1 MKNIKLIAAILLFFF
16 TMSLKAQSYYD
27 QQWKKIEDN
36 YKKGTYKSNLPII
49 LEIQNQALKDN
60 NAIQI
65 IKSLKAEFSITN
77 QTYDDTKNDE
87 NSKFFAKLQ
96 STETKLKGDEK
107 QLFHLLT
114 LEFIKDYYQNN
125 SWRINSRTNILSQTL
140 SKGEGINS
148 EKSLPFGEGF
158 REGIETWSKLDF
170 KNYLSKNYSEL
181 EKENSVL
188 KKISMQKYKEIFD
201 ESDNLDYFPTLSD
214 WYNYNY
220 IEFLRNQNLFTPN
233 ELKVNSTKI
242 NSIFDS
248 EIASLSG
255 NSQLYFKHQKINY
268 NCEFNNCKDKFEQLE
283 KLVEDESVKGDYKVL
298 IIDDMIDIL
307 QQKQDYKLALVWAN
321 KAKELYPKSKFIN
334 NIKNKENQIK
344 NPQLNIFYENETQ
357 ANKPIHIVAEGKN
370 VQQFSLNIYEVKD
383 DTQGFLNYVFDSY
396 KTPFVKVKKSLVRKD
411 QFSLPESFD
420 FKTHKTSLELKALPA
435 GIYLAEYVVENS
447 VQRSFYF
454 IVSDSKIIFSK
465 KDALRP
471 FDKLKTGLAQDDNSG
486 GNILKLVNN
495 ENGKAFT
502 NENLEI
508 TEYVRG
514 KQIVKHSVKTDASGN
529 FQIPNSEN
537 KEYYRNFL
545 VKNGSNYSMINVY
558 GYDYGNRNKSEN
570 QESAQIF
577 LDRKIYRP
585 GQIVYFKVIATGI
598 NGETQKVKTLE
609 KVPLNITLNDAN
621 GEELQTL
628 KLTTNEF
635 GSVNG
640 SFTLP
645 KNKLNGNFN
654 IEVDNEDD
662 NSDYNISGYTDFNV
676 EEYKRPK
683 FEVTFDPIK
692 DEYKYG
698 QTIEL
703 KGKAMMFSG
712 VPLSNS
718 TVNYEIKRQ
727 NIRWRYF
734 WWYPRGN
741 DNENSILG
749 EAKTNEK
756 GEFTIKIELKKDETL
771 DGIQIDNYAVNAS
784 VTDINGET
792 QSADTNVK
800 VASVS
805 HYITANE
812 IGNTFSDEV
821 VKLNVDTKNYNDQI
835 LKKSYNVKLEKLVE
849 PKQIFRDNFAS
860 AVQDLPKL
868 SKEEFVQKFPHDR
881 FDKNDDVKN
890 WKIEKVI
897 IERLREAQPDNSKG
911 FESLSLTDS
920 KLDLGK
926 LDTGTY
932 KLQLYN
938 IEGKDTIKTEQFF
951 KVWDKKSLGQNQNPF
966 LEVIKPTQ
974 DFKRGEK
981 AKVFV
986 YSAIPDALVNIFIQN
1001 GKGET
1006 VTETKSLKNGLL
1018 EYESVIP
1025 KDESISRINL
1035 QFQLVAFNDV
1045 KTESVDLKIADS
1057 KNDLKIETVTFRDK
1071 LQPGQKEKWTI
1082 KISGADKDSSTP
1094 LRVTAEVLANMYD
1107 KSLDQ
1112 FAVNSWNWQGF
1123 YSPFYQSSYDVRN
1136 GLEQQYYNK
1145 RFEFLKDYNINS
1157 PQFNWFDGGI
1167 VYESFAVAA
1176 PVADKA
1182 SLEEV
1187 VVTGMG
1193 MKKESR
1199 NLSYATKTVD
1209 SAVVKEQNIESKT
1222 DLDKIPVRQNLN
1234 ETAFF
1239 YPNLLTDKDGNVSFE
1254 FTSPEALT
1262 QWKVMFLAHTKDAR
1276 SAILEK
1282 SVVTQK
1288 EFSITPNYPRF
1299 LREGDEL
1306 NLQAKISSLVNQ
1318 KLNGVAQLQILDAF
1332 TNEDI
1337 SEKFGISQ
1345 LTAVSGFNK
1354 EQSFS
1359 LAENGN
1365 SVVNWK
1371 VKVPNN
1377 VSSIIIKIVA
1387 KAGNFS
1393 DGEQKAIAILPNR
1406 MLVTDALPVFVKEG
1420 QTKTFTLENLK
1431 NSDSKTLTNVSNTLE
1446 LTTNPIWE
1454 IMFALPIL
1462 KDDQNNSA
1470 DVIFNKW
1477 FADVLASE
1485 IFKANPKM
1493 KTVFDEYQSKGLL
1506 TSNLEKNQELK
1517 QLLLDE
1523 TPWVLESKNETEQM
1537 QKLAGLFDVNTMRNS
1552 INDDWSELVKLQNPD
1567 GGFSWYQGYPS
1578 SYYTSLFI
1586 LKNLGRI
1593 NEWLKGNLADYQS
1606 SEQKEM
1612 VNKLVSYV
1620 DNEVNKYWRTD
1631 KDNVWNNSVLD
1642 YLDTRHYWE
1651 KEYPLK
1657 NKGANL
1663 KTLVI
1668 AKAKTA
1674 KITDFTFFGLHRAA
1688 LLFNQYGLKDVSKK
1702 LMTYLKETSTETE
1715 NQGVYWKQN
1724 LNDWGWYSSKTVNHA
1739 GAIEAFQKLTPTDE
1753 NFIEEMKIWLIT
1765 QKEVNSWG
1773 NSRGT
1778 AEVIFTILNS
1788 GKSWTSSESDK
1799 AEITWGGKPL
1809 NPQTQATGYVKQTVT
1824 SDNLNKNLSIVTV
1837 KKDSRG
1843 IVQGGLFWQYYED
1856 LDKIKSSESYISI
1869 SKELYKKIKTENGEQ
1884 LIKIN
1889 ENSPVKVGDKVTVR
1903 MILNTDRNME
1913 FIHLKDMRAAGFEP
1927 LDVISGYQWK
1937 NNLGYYQ
1944 STKDASTNFYIE
1956 YMSKGKYVF
1965 EYDYIA
1971 NASGI
1976 FSNGI
1981 TTLQN
1986 YYAPQMN
1993 AHTQGTRVT
2002 ISE

>member
-1 MKNIKLIAAILLFFF
+1 MKIIKSVSVFLLMLFFINF
-16 TMSLKAQSYYD
+16 SAQNYYD
-27 QQWKKIEDN
+27 SQWKKVEEN

-49 LEIQNQALKDN
+49 LDIQNQAMKDN

-65 IKSLKAEFSITN
+65 IKSLKAEFSILK
-77 QTYDDTKNDE
+77 QTHDDTENDE
-87 NSKFFAKLQ
+87 NSKFFSKLQ
-96 STETKLKGDEK
+96 ITETKLKGDEK

-114 LEFIKDYYQNN
+114 LEFINDYYDNN
-125 SWRINSRTNILSQTL
+125 SWKINQKTNIDNQNLSQ
-140 SKGEGINS
+140 
-148 EKSLPFGEGF
+148 
-158 REGIETWSKLDF
+158 IETWSKLDF
-170 KNYLSKNYSEL
+170 KNYLTKNYSDL
-181 EKENSVL
+181 EKESAIL
-188 KKISMQKYKEIFD
+188 KKIQTQKYKEIF
-201 ESDNLDYFPTLSD
+201 EASENLDYFPTLLD
-214 WYNYNY
+214 WSNFNY

-233 ELKVNSTKI
+233 ELKVNSKKI
-242 NSIFDS
+242 NDIYDS
-248 EIASLSG
+248 EIGLNSG
-255 NSQLYFKHQKINY
+255 NSKLYFQHQKINY
-268 NCEFNNCKDKFEQLE
+268 NCELNNCKDKFAQLE
-283 KLVEDESVKGDYKVL
+283 KLVGDDSTKGDYKVL
-298 IIDDMIDIL
+298 IIDEMIELL
-307 QQKQDYKLALVWAN
+307 QQKEDNKTALIWAN

-334 NIKNKENQIK
+334 NILNKENEIK
-344 NPQLNIFYENETQ
+344 NPQLNLFYEKETQ
-357 ANKPIHIVAEGKN
+357 PNKPIHIVSEGKN
-370 VQQFSLNIYEVKD
+370 VKQFSLNIYEVKD
-383 DTQGFLNYVFDSY
+383 DSQGFLNYVFDSY
-396 KTPFVKVKKSLVRKD
+396 KTPFSKVKKSLVRKD
-411 QFSLPESFD
+411 EFSLPASSD
-420 FKTHKTSLELKALPA
+420 FKSHKTSLELKALPA
-435 GIYLAEYVVENS
+435 GIYLAEYVVGNS
-447 VQRSFYF
+447 VQGNYYF

-465 KDALRP
+465 KDDSNPKA
-471 FDKLKTGLAQDDNSG
+471 
-486 GNILKLVNN
+486 NILKLVNN
-495 ENGKAFT
+495 ENGKAFI
-502 NENLEI
+502 NENLDVI
-508 TEYVRG
+508 EYVRG
-514 KQIVKHSVKTDASGN
+514 KALTKYTVKTDKLGN
-529 FQIPNSEN
+529 FQFPNSVN

-545 VKNGSNYSMINVY
+545 VKNGNNFSMINVY

-570 QESAQIF
+570 QESAQVF

-598 NGETQKVKTLE
+598 NGETQKMKTLE
-609 KVPLNITLNDAN
+609 KVKLNITLNDTN

-654 IEVDNEDD
+654 IEVDDD
-662 NSDYNISGYTDFNV
+662 NNSAYNISGYADFQV

-683 FEVTFDPIK
+683 FEVTFEPIK

-712 VPLSNS
+712 VALSNS
-718 TVNYEIKRQ
+718 TVNYEIKKQ

-749 EAKTNEK
+749 TAKTNEK
-756 GEFTIKIELKKDETL
+756 GEFTIKVELKKDETL
-771 DGIQIDNYAVNAS
+771 EGIQIDNYAINAS

-805 HYITANE
+805 HYISADNVE
-812 IGNTFSDEV
+812 NIFSDEA
-821 VKLNVDTKNYNDQI
+821 VKLTVSTKNYNDQI
-835 LKKSYNVKLEKLVE
+835 LAKSYSAKLEKLEE
-849 PKQIFRDNFAS
+849 PRQIFRSQFENTI
-860 AVQDLPKL
+860 QDLPKL

-881 FDKNDDVKN
+881 FDKTNEEKN
-890 WKIEKVI
+890 WKVEKVI
-897 IERLREAQPDNSKG
+897 LDGLREPQPDNAKKP
-911 FESLSLTDS
+911 TTNNQQPTTN
-920 KLDLGK
+920 LDLGK
-926 LDTGTY
+926 LEAGTY

-951 KVWDKKSLGQNQNPF
+951 KVWDKRSLGQNQKPF
-966 LEVIKPTQ
+966 LEVIKPKQ

-986 YSAIPDALVNIFIQN
+986 YSAVPDALVNVFVQN

-1006 VTETKSLKNGLL
+1006 VTETHSFKNGIL
-1018 EYESVIP
+1018 EYETLIP
-1025 KDESISRINL
+1025 KDETVSRVNL

-1045 KTESVDLKIADS
+1045 KTENVDLKIADS
-1057 KNDLKIETVTFRDK
+1057 KDDLKIETVTFRDK
-1071 LQPGQKEKWTI
+1071 LQPGQKEKWTVKVSGSGKE
-1082 KISGADKDSSTP
+1082 KIN
-1094 LRVTAEVLANMYD
+1094 AEVLAGMYD

-1112 FAVNSWNWQGF
+1112 FASNSWNWQGF
-1123 YSPFYQSSYDVRN
+1123 YSQFFQSSYDLN
-1136 GLEQQYYNK
+1136 EGLSQENFNK
-1145 RFEFLKDYNINS
+1145 NFKYLKNYNINN
-1157 PQFNWFDGGI
+1157 PQFNWFDGSIYGAGTSI
-1167 VYESFAVAA
+1167 TIRGLASNKVYAESRMMDMALPA
-1176 PVADKA
+1176 PVKMAKVETPPPPIEKQMEN
-1182 SLEEV
+1182 SPQSPNEIKN
-1187 VVTGMG
+1187 
-1193 MKKESR
+1193 KKEE
-1199 NLSYATKTVD
+1199 N
-1209 SAVVKEQNIESKT
+1209 
-1222 DLDKIPVRQNLN
+1222 LDKIPVRQNLN

-1262 QWKVMFLAHTKDAR
+1262 QWKLLFLAHTKDAR
-1276 SAILEK
+1276 SATLEK

-1288 EFSITPNYPRF
+1288 DFSITPNYPRF

-1306 NLQAKISSLVNQ
+1306 NLQSKLSSLVNQ

-1337 SEKFGISQ
+1337 SEKFGINQ
-1345 LTAVSGFNK
+1345 LTAVPGFNK
-1354 EQSFS
+1354 EQTFS
-1359 LAENGN
+1359 LTENGN

-1371 VKVPNN
+1371 VKVPND

-1393 DGEQKAIAILPNR
+1393 DGEQKAIAVLPNR
-1406 MLVTDALPVFVKEG
+1406 MLVTDALPIFVKEG

-1431 NSDSKTLTNVSNTLE
+1431 NSNSKTLTNVSNTLE

-1454 IMFALPIL
+1454 IMFALPSL
-1462 KDDQNNSA
+1462 KNDTNNSA

-1485 IFKANPKM
+1485 IFKANPKL

-1517 QLLLDE
+1517 QLLLEE

-1537 QKLAGLFDVNTMRNS
+1537 EKLARLFDANTMRNS
-1552 INDDWSELVKLQNPD
+1552 IQNDWSELQKLQNPD
-1567 GGFSWYQGYPS
+1567 GGFSWYAGYPS
-1578 SYYTSLFI
+1578 SYYNSLYI

-1593 NEWLKGNLADYQS
+1593 NDWLKENVADYQS

-1612 VNKLVSYV
+1612 VKKLVSYV
-1620 DNEVNKYWRTD
+1620 DNEVNKYWKTD
-1631 KDNVWNNSVLD
+1631 KDNVWNNFVID
-1642 YLDTRHYWE
+1642 YLDTRNYWE

-1657 NKGANL
+1657 NKGATL
-1663 KTLVI
+1663 KSLVTI
-1668 AKAKTA
+1668 KAKTA
-1674 KITDFTFFGLHRAA
+1674 KITDFTFFGLHRSA
-1688 LLFNQYGLKDVSKK
+1688 LLFNNYGLKDVSKK
-1702 LMTYLKETSTETE
+1702 LMTYLKETSTDTET
-1715 NQGVYWKQN
+1715 QGVYWKQN

-1739 GAIEAFQKLTPTDE
+1739 GALEAFNKLTPTDE
-1753 NFIEEMKIWLIT
+1753 TFIEEMKIWLVT

-1773 NSRGT
+1773 SSRGT

-1788 GKSWTSSESDK
+1788 GKSWTSAESDK
-1799 AEITWGGKPL
+1799 AEITWGGKAL
-1809 NPQTQATGYVKQTVT
+1809 NPQTQATGYVKQAVT
-1824 SDNLNKNLSIVTV
+1824 SDNLDKNLATVSI
-1837 KKDSRG
+1837 KKDSPG

-1869 SKELYKKIKTENGEQ
+1869 TKELYKKIKTENGEE

-1889 ENSPVKVGDKVTVR
+1889 ENSPLKVGDKVTVR

-1927 LDVISGYQWK
+1927 LDVISGYEWK

-1956 YMSKGKYVF
+1956 YMPKGKYVF
-1965 EYDYIA
+1965 EYDYVA
-1971 NASGI
+1971 NASGK

-1993 AHTQGTRVT
+1993 AHTQGTKVE

>member
-1 MKNIKLIAAILLFFF
+1 MNF
-16 TMSLKAQSYYD
+16 SAQNYYD

-65 IKSLKAEFSITN
+65 IKSLKAEFSITK
-77 QTYDDTKNDE
+77 QTHDDTKNDE
-87 NSKFFAKLQ
+87 NSKFFSKLQ
-96 STETKLKGDEK
+96 NTETKLKGDEK

-114 LEFIKDYYQNN
+114 LEFIKDHYQNN
-125 SWRINSRTNILSQTL
+125 SWKINQKTNIDNADLSQ
-140 SKGEGINS
+140 
-148 EKSLPFGEGF
+148 
-158 REGIETWSKLDF
+158 IETWSKLDF

-181 EKENSVL
+181 EKENSAL
-188 KKISMQKYKEIFD
+188 KKIAMQKYKEIFD
-201 ESDNLDYFPTLSD
+201 DSDNFEYFPTLSD
-214 WYNYNY
+214 WYNYSY
-220 IEFLRNQNLFTPN
+220 IEFLKNQNLFTPN
-233 ELKVNSTKI
+233 ELKINSKKI
-242 NSIFDS
+242 NDIYDS
-248 EIASLSG
+248 EIGSLSG

-268 NCEFNNCKDKFEQLE
+268 NCELNNCKDKFAQLE
-283 KLVEDESVKGDYKVL
+283 KLVEDESAKGDYKVL
-298 IIDDMIDIL
+298 IIDDMIEIL
-307 QQKQDYKLALVWAN
+307 QQKEDNKKALVWAN

-344 NPQLNIFYENETQ
+344 NPQLNLFYENETQ
-357 ANKPIHIVAEGKN
+357 SNKPIHIVAEGKN

-383 DTQGFLNYVFDSY
+383 DTQGFLNHVFDSY
-396 KTPFVKVKKSLVRKD
+396 KTPFAKVKKTLIRKD
-411 QFSLPESFD
+411 QFTIPESFD

-447 VQRSFYF
+447 VQKSFYY
-454 IVSDSKIIFSK
+454 IVSDSKIIYSK
-465 KDALRP
+465 KD
-471 FDKLKTGLAQDDNSG
+471 DNNPKA
-486 GNILKLVNN
+486 NILKLVNN
-495 ENGKAFT
+495 ESGKAFI

-508 TEYVRG
+508 VEYIRG
-514 KQIVKHSVKTDASGN
+514 KQIVKYSVKTDASGN
-529 FQIPNSEN
+529 FKIPNSEN

-545 VKNGSNYSMINVY
+545 VKNGNNYSMINVY
-558 GYDYGNRNKSEN
+558 GYDSDYGNRNKSEN

-585 GQIVYFKVIATGI
+585 GQIVYFKAIATGI

-609 KVPLNITLNDAN
+609 KIPLNITLHDAN

-640 SFTLP
+640 NFTLP

-654 IEVDNEDD
+654 IEVDNDDD
-662 NSDYNISGYTDFNV
+662 NSGYHISGYTDFNV

-683 FEVTFDPIK
+683 FEVTFEPIK

-712 VPLSNS
+712 VSLSNS
-718 TVNYEIKRQ
+718 TVNYEIKKQ
-727 NIRWRYF
+727 NIRWKYF

-749 EAKTNEK
+749 DVKTNEK
-756 GEFTIKIELKKDETL
+756 GEFIIKIELKKDETL
-771 DGIQIDNYAVNAS
+771 EGIQIDNYTINAS

-792 QSADTNVK
+792 QSANTNIK

-812 IGNTFSDEV
+812 IGNTFSDEA

-835 LKKSYNVKLEKLVE
+835 LKKSYNVKLEKLEE
-849 PKQIFRDNFAS
+849 PKQIFRENFAS
-860 AVQDLPKL
+860 VVQNLPKL
-868 SKEEFVQKFPHDR
+868 SKDEFVQKFPHDR

-890 WKIEKVI
+890 WKVEKQLINRV
-897 IERLREAQPDNSKG
+897 ENPSTDNQQP
-911 FESLSLTDS
+911 TT

-926 LDTGTY
+926 IEAGTY
-932 KLQLYN
+932 KVLLYN

-966 LEVIKPTQ
+966 LEVIRPTQ

-1006 VTETKSLKNGLL
+1006 VTETKSFKNGIL
-1018 EYESVIP
+1018 EYETAIP
-1025 KDESISRINL
+1025 KDESISRVNL

-1057 KNDLKIETVTFRDK
+1057 KDDLKIETVTFRDK

-1082 KISGADKDSSTP
+1082 KISGADKEKIN
-1094 LRVTAEVLANMYD
+1094 AEVLANMYD

-1112 FAVNSWNWQGF
+1112 FAANSWSWQKF
-1123 YSPFYQSSYDVRN
+1123 YSPFYQSSYELRN

-1145 RFEFLKDYNINS
+1145 RFEFLKNYNINS
-1157 PQFNWFDGGI
+1157 PQFNWFDGRLYNILNGR
-1167 VYESFAVAA
+1167 VAGVQVQVQVQAMGA
-1176 PVADKA
+1176 PGQADKVVIRGVTSVKDSIKTKDIEEEEEGMEKRTVSMKVA
-1182 SLEEV
+1182 SYT
-1187 VVTGMG
+1187 VVT
-1193 MKKESR
+1193 KQE
-1199 NLSYATKTVD
+1199 NL
-1209 SAVVKEQNIESKT
+1209 E
-1222 DLDKIPVRQNLN
+1222 KIPVRQNLN
-1234 ETAFF
+1234 ETAYF

-1306 NLQAKISSLVNQ
+1306 NLQSKLSSLVNQ

-1345 LTAVSGFNK
+1345 LTAVPGYNK
-1354 EQSFS
+1354 EQTFS
-1359 LAENGN
+1359 LSENGN

-1371 VKVPNN
+1371 VKVPND

-1393 DGEQKAIAILPNR
+1393 DGEQKAIAVLPNR
-1406 MLVTDALPVFVKEG
+1406 MLVTDALPIFVKEG

-1431 NSDSKTLTNVSNTLE
+1431 NSNSKTLTNVSNTLE

-1454 IMFALPIL
+1454 IMFALPSL
-1462 KDDQNNSA
+1462 KDDTNNSA
-1470 DVIFNKW
+1470 DVVFNKW

-1537 QKLAGLFDVNTMRNS
+1537 QKLARLFDANTMRNS
-1552 INDDWSELVKLQNPD
+1552 INNDWSELVKLQNPD

-1578 SYYTSLFI
+1578 SYYTSLYI

-1593 NEWLKGNLADYQS
+1593 NEWLKGNISDYQS
-1606 SEQKEM
+1606 SEQKEI
-1612 VNKLVSYV
+1612 VKKLVSYV
-1620 DNEVNKYWRTD
+1620 DNEENKYWKTD
-1631 KDNVWNNSVLD
+1631 KDNVWNNFVLD

-1657 NKGANL
+1657 AKGVTL
-1663 KTLVI
+1663 KTTI
-1668 AKAKTA
+1668 ISKAKTA

-1688 LLFNQYGLKDVSKK
+1688 LLFSNYGLKDVSKK
-1702 LMTYLKETSTETE
+1702 LIIYLKETSTETE
-1715 NQGVYWKQN
+1715 TQGVYWKQN
-1724 LNDWGWYSSKTVNHA
+1724 MNDWGWYSSKTVNHA
-1739 GAIEAFQKLTPTDE
+1739 GAIEAFNKLTPTDE
-1753 NFIEEMKIWLIT
+1753 TFIEEMKIWLVT

-1788 GKSWTSSESDK
+1788 GKSWTSNESDK
-1799 AEITWGGKPL
+1799 AQITWGGKAL
-1809 NPQTQATGYVKQTVT
+1809 NPQTQATGYVKQAIT
-1824 SDNLNKNLSIVTV
+1824 SDNLDKNLATVSI
-1837 KKDSRG
+1837 KKDSPG

-1869 SKELYKKIKTENGEQ
+1869 TKELYKKVKTENGEQ
-1884 LIKIN
+1884 LVKIN
-1889 ENSPVKVGDKVTVR
+1889 ENSPLKVGDKVTVR

-1956 YMSKGKYVF
+1956 YMPKGKYVF
-1965 EYDYIA
+1965 EYDYVA
-1971 NASGI
+1971 NASGK

-1993 AHTQGTRVT
+1993 AHTQGTKVL

>member
-1 MKNIKLIAAILLFFF
+1 MKILKSLLVFLLIFA
-16 TMSLKAQSYYD
+16 TMNFSAQNYYD

-65 IKSLKAEFSITN
+65 IKSLKAEFSITK

-96 STETKLKGDEK
+96 NTETKLKGDEK
-107 QLFHLLT
+107 QLFHLLN

-125 SWRINSRTNILSQTL
+125 SWKINQKTNIDNADLSQ
-140 SKGEGINS
+140 
-148 EKSLPFGEGF
+148 
-158 REGIETWSKLDF
+158 IETWSKLDF

-181 EKENSVL
+181 EKENSAL
-188 KKISMQKYKEIFD
+188 KKIAMQKYKEIFD
-201 ESDNLDYFPTLSD
+201 DSDNFEYFPTLSD
-214 WYNYNY
+214 WYNYSY

-233 ELKVNSTKI
+233 ELKVNSKKI
-242 NSIFDS
+242 NDIYDS
-248 EIASLSG
+248 EIDSLSG

-268 NCEFNNCKDKFEQLE
+268 NCELNNCKDKFAQLE
-283 KLVEDESVKGDYKVL
+283 KLVEDESAKGDYKVL
-298 IIDDMIDIL
+298 IIDDMIEIL
-307 QQKQDYKLALVWAN
+307 QQKEDNKKALVWAN
-321 KAKELYPKSKFIN
+321 KAKELYPKSKFLN

-344 NPQLNIFYENETQ
+344 NPQLNLFYENETQ
-357 ANKPIHIVAEGKN
+357 SNKPIHIVAEGKN

-383 DTQGFLNYVFDSY
+383 DTQGFLNHVFDSY
-396 KTPFVKVKKSLVRKD
+396 KTPFAKVKKSLVRKD

-420 FKTHKTSLELKALPA
+420 FKTSKTSLEVKALPS

-447 VQRSFYF
+447 VQKSFYF
-454 IVSDSKIIFSK
+454 IVSDSKIIYSK
-465 KDALRP
+465 KDDSNPKA
-471 FDKLKTGLAQDDNSG
+471 
-486 GNILKLVNN
+486 NILKLVNN
-495 ENGKAFT
+495 ENGKAFA

-508 TEYVRG
+508 IEFVRG
-514 KQIVKHSVKTDASGN
+514 KPIVRHSVKTDASGN
-529 FQIPNSEN
+529 FQIPNSDN

-545 VKNGSNYSMINVY
+545 VKNGSNYTMINVY
-558 GYDYGNRNKSEN
+558 GYDNGNRNKSEN

-609 KVPLNITLNDAN
+609 KIPLNITLNDVN

-654 IEVDNEDD
+654 IEVDNDDD
-662 NSDYNISGYTDFNV
+662 NSGYHISGYTDFNV

-683 FEVTFDPIK
+683 FEVTFDLIK

-712 VPLSNS
+712 IPLSNS
-718 TVNYEIKRQ
+718 TVNYEIKKQ

-749 EAKTNEK
+749 DVKTNEK

-771 DGIQIDNYAVNAS
+771 EGIQIDNYAINAS

-792 QSADTNVK
+792 QSANTNIK

-805 HYITANE
+805 HYITVNE
-812 IGNTFSDEV
+812 IGNTFSDEA
-821 VKLNVDTKNYNDQI
+821 VKLNVDTKNYNDQV
-835 LKKSYNVKLEKLVE
+835 LKKSYNVKLEKLEE
-849 PKQIFRDNFAS
+849 PKQIFRENFAS
-860 AVQDLPKL
+860 VVQDLSKL

-881 FDKNDDVKN
+881 FDKNDDLKN
-890 WKIEKVI
+890 WKVEKQLINRV
-897 IERLREAQPDNSKG
+897 ENPTTDNQQPA
-911 FESLSLTDS
+911 T

-926 LDTGTY
+926 LNAGTY
-932 KLQLYN
+932 KVSLYN

-981 AKVFV
+981 AKVFI

-1006 VTETKSLKNGLL
+1006 VTEIKSFKNGIL
-1018 EYESVIP
+1018 EYETTIP
-1025 KDESISRINL
+1025 KDESISRMNL

-1057 KNDLKIETVTFRDK
+1057 KDDLKIETVTFRDK

-1082 KISGADKDSSTP
+1082 KISGTDKEKIN
-1094 LRVTAEVLANMYD
+1094 AEVLANMYD

-1112 FAVNSWNWQGF
+1112 FASNSWNWQGF
-1123 YSPFYQSSYDVRN
+1123 YSQFFQSSYDLN
-1136 GLEQQYYNK
+1136 EGLSQENYNK
-1145 RFEFLKDYNINS
+1145 KFKYLKDYNISN
-1157 PQFNWFDGGI
+1157 PQFNWFDGSIYGAGTTI
-1167 VYESFAVAA
+1167 RIRGLASNKVYAESRMMDMALPA
-1176 PVADKA
+1176 PVKMAKVETPPPPVQKQMENSPQSPNEIKD
-1182 SLEEV
+1182 
-1187 VVTGMG
+1187 
-1193 MKKESR
+1193 KKED
-1199 NLSYATKTVD
+1199 N
-1209 SAVVKEQNIESKT
+1209 
-1222 DLDKIPVRQNLN
+1222 LDKIPVRQNLN
-1234 ETAFF
+1234 ETAYF

-1306 NLQAKISSLVNQ
+1306 NLQSKLSSLVNQ

-1345 LTAVSGFNK
+1345 LTAVPGYNK

-1365 SVVNWK
+1365 TSTTWK
-1371 VKVPNN
+1371 LKVPNN

-1393 DGEQKAIAILPNR
+1393 DGEQKAIAVLPNR
-1406 MLVTDALPVFVKEG
+1406 MLVTDALPIFVKEG

-1431 NSDSKTLTNVSNTLE
+1431 NSNSKTLTNVSNTLE

-1454 IMFALPIL
+1454 IMFALPSL
-1462 KDDQNNSA
+1462 KDDINNSA

-1537 QKLAGLFDVNTMRNS
+1537 QKLARLFDANTMRNS
-1552 INDDWSELVKLQNPD
+1552 INNDWSELVKLQNPD

-1578 SYYTSLFI
+1578 SYYTSLYI

-1593 NEWLKGNLADYQS
+1593 NEWLKGNVTDYQS

-1612 VNKLVSYV
+1612 VKKLVSYV
-1620 DNEVNKYWRTD
+1620 DNEVNKYWKTD
-1631 KDNVWNNSVLD
+1631 KDNVWNNFVLD

-1651 KEYPLK
+1651 KEYALK
-1657 NKGANL
+1657 AKGATL
-1663 KTLVI
+1663 KTSI
-1668 AKAKTA
+1668 ISKAKKA
-1674 KITDFTFFGLHRAA
+1674 EIKDFTFFGLHRAA
-1688 LLFNQYGLKDVSKK
+1688 LLFNNYGLKDVSKK
-1702 LMTYLKETSTETE
+1702 LMNYLKETSTETE
-1715 NQGVYWKQN
+1715 TQGVYWKQN

-1739 GAIEAFQKLTPTDE
+1739 GAIEVFQKLTPTDE

-1765 QKEVNSWG
+1765 QKEVNSWE

-1788 GKSWTSSESDK
+1788 GKSWTSNESDK
-1799 AEITWGGKPL
+1799 AEINWGGKQL

-1824 SDNLNKNLSIVTV
+1824 SDNLDKNLSTVTI
-1837 KKDSRG
+1837 KKESAG

-1869 SKELYKKIKTENGEQ
+1869 SKELFKKVKTENGEQ

-1889 ENSPVKVGDKVTVR
+1889 ENSPLKVGDKVTVR

-1956 YMSKGKYVF
+1956 YMPKGKYVF
-1965 EYDYIA
+1965 EYDYVA
-1971 NASGI
+1971 NASGK

-1993 AHTQGTRVT
+1993 AHTQGTSVL
-2002 ISE
+2002 INE

>member
-1 MKNIKLIAAILLFFF
+1 MNMNL
-16 TMSLKAQSYYD
+16 SAQNYYD

-49 LEIQNQALKDN
+49 QEIQNQAIKDN
-60 NAIQI
+60 NSIQI
-65 IKSLKAEFSITN
+65 IRTLKAEFSITK
-77 QTYDDTKNDE
+77 QTYDDVKNDE
-87 NSKFFAKLQ
+87 KSVFFTKLTIIQ
-96 STETKLKGDEK
+96 PKLKGDEK
-107 QLFHLLT
+107 QLFRLLT

-125 SWRINSRTNILSQTL
+125 SWKINQKTNIDNADLSQ
-140 SKGEGINS
+140 
-148 EKSLPFGEGF
+148 
-158 REGIETWSKLDF
+158 IETWSKLDF
-170 KNYLSKNYSEL
+170 KNYLSKNYSDL

-188 KKISMQKYKEIFD
+188 KKIQMQKYSEIFD
-201 ESDNLDYFPTLSD
+201 ASDNFEYFPALSD

-268 NCEFNNCKDKFEQLE
+268 NCEFNNCKDKFAQLE
-283 KLVEDESVKGDYKVL
+283 KLVEGESVKSDYKVL
-298 IIDDMIDIL
+298 IIDDMIEIL
-307 QQKQDYKLALVWAN
+307 QQKQDYKLALIWIN
-321 KAKELYPKSKFIN
+321 YAKEMFPKSKFLN

-344 NPQLNIFYENETQ
+344 NPQLNLFYENETQ
-357 ANKPIHIVAEGKN
+357 SSKPIHIVAEGKN
-370 VQQFSLNIYEVKD
+370 IKQFSLNIYKAD
-383 DTQGFLNYVFDSY
+383 DNTSFLNYVFDSY
-396 KTPFVKVKKSLVRKD
+396 KNPFAKVKKTLVRKD
-411 QFSLPESFD
+411 EFSLPASSD
-420 FKTHKTSLELKALPA
+420 FKSHKTSLELKALPA

-447 VQRSFYF
+447 VQGNYHF
-454 IVSDSKIIFSK
+454 IVSDSKIIYSK
-465 KDALRP
+465 KDDSNPKA
-471 FDKLKTGLAQDDNSG
+471 
-486 GNILKLVNN
+486 NILKLVNN
-495 ENGKAFT
+495 ENGKVFV
-502 NENLEI
+502 NDNLEI

-514 KQIVKHSVKTDASGN
+514 KQTVKHSLKTDASGN
-529 FQIPNSEN
+529 FQIPTSDN

-545 VKNGSNYSMINVY
+545 VKNGNNYSMINVY
-558 GYDYGNRNKSEN
+558 GYDNYNNRNKSEN

-585 GQIVYFKVIATGI
+585 GQIVYFKAIATGI
-598 NGETQKVKTLE
+598 NGESQKVKTLE
-609 KVPLNITLNDAN
+609 KVPLNITLHDAN

-654 IEVDNEDD
+654 IEVEESD
-662 NSDYNISGYTDFNV
+662 NSDYNISGYTDFQV

-683 FEVTFDPIK
+683 FEVTFEPIK

-718 TVNYEIKRQ
+718 TVNYEIKKQ

-749 EAKTNEK
+749 DVKTNEK
-756 GEFTIKIELKKDETL
+756 GEFTIKVELKKDETL
-771 DGIQIDNYAVNAS
+771 EGIQIDNYAINAS

-792 QSADTNVK
+792 QSANTNVK

-805 HYITANE
+805 HYIAANE
-812 IGNTFSDEV
+812 IGNIFSDEAI
-821 VKLNVDTKNYNDQI
+821 KLTVDTKNYNDQV
-835 LKKSYNVKLEKLVE
+835 LPKSYNVKLEKLEE
-849 PKQIFRDNFAS
+849 PKQIFRENFAS
-860 AVQDLPKL
+860 VIQDLPEL
-868 SKEEFVQKFPHDR
+868 SKAEFVQKFPHDR

-890 WKIEKVI
+890 WKTEKLI
-897 IERLREAQPDNSKG
+897 TEGLREPQPDN
-911 FESLSLTDS
+911 S

-926 LDTGTY
+926 LESGTY
-932 KLQLYN
+932 KILLYN

-966 LEVIKPTQ
+966 LEVIKQTQ

-1006 VTETKSLKNGLL
+1006 VTETKSFKNGVL
-1018 EYESVIP
+1018 EYETVIP
-1025 KDESISRINL
+1025 KDESISRVNL

-1057 KNDLKIETVTFRDK
+1057 KDDLKIETVTFRDK

-1082 KISGADKDSSTP
+1082 KISGADKEKIN
-1094 LRVTAEVLANMYD
+1094 AEVLANMYD

-1112 FAVNSWNWQGF
+1112 FAVNFWSWQGL
-1123 YSPFYQSSYDVRN
+1123 YSPFYQSSYELRN
-1136 GLEQQYYNK
+1136 GLEQENYYK
-1145 RFEFLKDYNINS
+1145 GFKYVADYNVIS
-1157 PQFNWFDGGI
+1157 PQFKWFDGGI
-1167 VYESFAVAA
+1167 FGNPGSGRELRIRGTASHQVYAENAVMDMALPAA
-1176 PVADKA
+1176 KSAPKIDPAKTQDI
-1182 SLEEV
+1182 EEV
-1187 VVTGMG
+1187 VTIGYSAQK
-1193 MKKESR
+1193 KKEE
-1199 NLSYATKTVD
+1199 N
-1209 SAVVKEQNIESKT
+1209 
-1222 DLDKIPVRQNLN
+1222 LDKIPVRQNLN
-1234 ETAFF
+1234 ETAYF

-1276 SAILEK
+1276 SAVLEK

-1306 NLQAKISSLVNQ
+1306 NLQTKISSLVNQ
-1318 KLNGVAQLQILDAF
+1318 KLTGVAQLQILDAF

-1337 SEKFGISQ
+1337 SDKFGISQ
-1345 LTAVSGFNK
+1345 LTAVSGYNK

-1365 SVVNWK
+1365 TSATWK
-1371 VKVPNN
+1371 LKVPNN

-1393 DGEQKAIAILPNR
+1393 DGEQKAIAVLPNR
-1406 MLVTDALPVFVKEG
+1406 MLVTDALPIFVKEG

-1431 NSDSKTLTNVSNTLE
+1431 NSNSKTLTNVSNTLE
-1446 LTTNPIWE
+1446 LTKNPIWE
-1454 IMFALPIL
+1454 IMFALPSL
-1462 KDDQNNSA
+1462 KNDINNSA
-1470 DVIFNKW
+1470 DVVFNKW

-1485 IFKANPKM
+1485 IFKANPKL

-1537 QKLAGLFDVNTMRNS
+1537 QKLARLFDANTMRNS
-1552 INDDWSELVKLQNPD
+1552 INDDWSELIKLQNPD

-1578 SYYTSLFI
+1578 SYYTSLYI

-1593 NEWLKGNLADYQS
+1593 NEWLKGNLSDYQS

-1612 VNKLVSYV
+1612 VKKLVSYV
-1620 DNEVNKYWRTD
+1620 DNEVNKYYDTSTPLSGT
-1631 KDNVWNNSVLD
+1631 KDNVWNNFVLD

-1651 KEYPLK
+1651 KEYALK
-1657 NKGANL
+1657 AQGATL
-1663 KTLVI
+1663 KTSVI
-1668 AKAKTA
+1668 SKAKTA
-1674 KITDFTFFGLHRAA
+1674 KITDFTFFGLHRSA

-1702 LMTYLKETSTETE
+1702 LMTYLKETSTDTET
-1715 NQGVYWKQN
+1715 QGVYWKQN

-1739 GAIEAFQKLTPTDE
+1739 GALEAFQKLTPTDE

-1788 GKSWTSSESDK
+1788 GKSWTSAESDK
-1799 AEITWGGKPL
+1799 AEITWGGKQL
-1809 NPQTQATGYVKQTVT
+1809 NPQTQATGYVKQTIT
-1824 SDNLNKNLSIVTV
+1824 SDNLDKNLSTVTI
-1837 KKDSRG
+1837 KKESAG

-1869 SKELYKKIKTENGEQ
+1869 SKELYKKVKTENGEQ

-1889 ENSPVKVGDKVTVR
+1889 ENLPLKVGEKVTVR

-1956 YMSKGKYVF
+1956 YMPKGKYVF
-1965 EYDYIA
+1965 EYDYVA
-1971 NASGI
+1971 NASGN

-1981 TTLQN
+1981 STLQN

-1993 AHTQGTRVT
+1993 SHTLGTKVE
-2002 ISE
+2002 IKE

>member
-1 MKNIKLIAAILLFFF
+1 MLIFARMNF
-16 TMSLKAQSYYD
+16 SAQTYYD
-27 QQWKKIEDN
+27 QQWKKIEEN

-49 LEIQNQALKDN
+49 FEIQNQAVKDN
-60 NAIQI
+60 NSIQL
-65 IKSLKAEFSITN
+65 IKSLKAEFSITK
-77 QTYDDTKNDE
+77 QTNDDTKNDV
-87 NSKFFAKLQ
+87 NSKFFWKLL
-96 STETKLKGDEK
+96 STESKLKADEK
-107 QLFHLLT
+107 QLFHVLT

-125 SWRINSRTNILSQTL
+125 SWKINQKTNIDNADLSQ
-140 SKGEGINS
+140 
-148 EKSLPFGEGF
+148 
-158 REGIETWSKLDF
+158 IETWSKLDF
-170 KNYLSKNYSEL
+170 KNYLAKNYSEL
-181 EKENSVL
+181 VKENSSL
-188 KKISMQKYKEIFD
+188 QKIQMQNYKEIFD
-201 ESDNLDYFPTLSD
+201 QSDNLEYFPTLSD

-220 IEFLRNQNLFTPN
+220 IDFLRNQNLFTPN

-248 EIASLSG
+248 EIGSLSG
-255 NSQLYFKHQKINY
+255 NAQLYFKHQKINY
-268 NCEFNNCKDKFEQLE
+268 ECELNNCKDKIAQLE
-283 KLVEDESVKGDYKVL
+283 KLVKDESVRGDYKVL
-298 IIDDMIDIL
+298 IIDDMIEIL
-307 QQKQDYKLALVWAN
+307 QQKQDFKQALTWIN
-321 KAKELYPKSKFIN
+321 DAKEMFPKSKFLN
-334 NIKNKENQIK
+334 NIRNKENQIK
-344 NPQLNIFYENETQ
+344 NPQLNLFYENETQ
-357 ANKPIHIVAEGKN
+357 SNKPIHIVAEGKN
-370 VQQFSLNIYEVKD
+370 LKNFSLNIFKAD
-383 DTQGFLNYVFDSY
+383 DSSGFLNYVFDSY
-396 KTPFVKVKKSLVRKD
+396 KNPFSKVKKTLVRKD
-411 QFSLPESFD
+411 QFTLPESSD
-420 FKTHKTSLELKALPA
+420 FKTHKTSLELEALPA

-447 VQRSFYF
+447 VQGNYHF
-454 IVSDSKIIFSK
+454 IVSDSKIIYSK
-465 KDALRP
+465 KDDSNPKA
-471 FDKLKTGLAQDDNSG
+471 
-486 GNILKLVNN
+486 NILKLVNN
-495 ENGKAFT
+495 ENGKAFA

-514 KQIVKHSVKTDASGN
+514 KQIVKHSVKTDASAN
-529 FQIPNSEN
+529 FQIPNSDN

-545 VKNGSNYSMINVY
+545 IKNGNNYSMINVY
-558 GYDYGNRNKSEN
+558 GYNNYNNQNKSEN

-585 GQIVYFKVIATGI
+585 GQIVYFKVITTGI
-598 NGETQKVKTLE
+598 NGETQKVKVLE
-609 KVPLNITLNDAN
+609 KIPLNITLHDAN

-628 KLTTNEF
+628 KLTTNAF

-654 IEVDNEDD
+654 IEVDNDDD
-662 NSDYNISGYTDFNV
+662 NSDYDISAYTDFNV

-683 FEVTFDPIK
+683 FEVTFEPIK

-703 KGKAMMFSG
+703 KGNAMMFSG

-718 TVNYEIKRQ
+718 TVNYEIKKQ

-734 WWYPRGN
+734 WRYPRGN

-749 EAKTNEK
+749 DVKTNEK

-771 DGIQIDNYAVNAS
+771 EGIQIDNYAINAS

-792 QSADTNVK
+792 QSANTNVK

-812 IGNTFSDEV
+812 IGNTFSDEA
-821 VKLNVDTKNYNDQI
+821 VKLKIDTKNYNDQI
-835 LKKSYNVKLEKLVE
+835 LKKSYNVKLEKLEE
-849 PKQIFRDNFAS
+849 PKQIFRENFVS
-860 AVQDLPKL
+860 ALQDLPQL
-868 SKEEFVQKFPHDR
+868 SKAEFVQKFPHDR

-890 WKIEKVI
+890 WKLEKQLINRV
-897 IERLREAQPDNSKG
+897 ENPSTDNQQPATN
-911 FESLSLTDS
+911 
-920 KLDLGK
+920 LDLGK
-926 LDTGTY
+926 LDAGTY

-966 LEVIKPTQ
+966 LEVLTEKREY
-974 DFKRGEK
+974 KRGEK

-1006 VTETKSLKNGLL
+1006 VTETKSFKNGIL
-1018 EYESVIP
+1018 EYETVIP

-1045 KTESVDLKIADS
+1045 KTESFDLKIADS
-1057 KNDLKIETVTFRDK
+1057 KDDLKIETVTFRDK

-1082 KISGADKDSSTP
+1082 KISGADKNSSTP

-1123 YSPFYQSSYDVRN
+1123 YAPFYQSSYDLRN
-1136 GLEQQYYNK
+1136 KLELESYFKDFKY
-1145 RFEFLKDYNINS
+1145 FADYNIDS
-1157 PQFNWFDGGI
+1157 PQFNRFDVGFSYSYRGKSVMREVIVGYTNQEGI
-1167 VYESFAVAA
+1167 KSAVYAPPSPPMAGKAVASDKIEVIQNVIPEPKKA
-1176 PVADKA
+1176 PKI
-1182 SLEEV
+1182 
-1187 VVTGMG
+1187 
-1193 MKKESR
+1193 
-1199 NLSYATKTVD
+1199 D
-1209 SAVVKEQNIESKT
+1209 SAPSEKNN
-1222 DLDKIPVRQNLN
+1222 LDKIPVRQNLN

-1262 QWKVMFLAHTKDAR
+1262 QWKLMFLAHTKDAR
-1276 SAILEK
+1276 TAILEK
-1282 SVVTQK
+1282 TVVTQK

-1306 NLQAKISSLVNQ
+1306 NLQTKISSLVNQ
-1318 KLNGVAQLQILDAF
+1318 KLTGVAQLQILDAF

-1337 SEKFGISQ
+1337 SDKFGITQ
-1345 LTAVSGFNK
+1345 LTAVSGYNK

-1359 LAENGN
+1359 LDANGN
-1365 SVVNWK
+1365 TSATWK
-1371 VKVPNN
+1371 LKIPNN

-1393 DGEQKAIAILPNR
+1393 DGEQKAIAVLPNR
-1406 MLVTDALPVFVKEG
+1406 MLVTDALPIFVKEG
-1420 QTKTFTLENLK
+1420 QTKTFTLENLR
-1431 NSDSKTLTNVSNTLE
+1431 NSNSNTLTNVSNTLE

-1454 IMFALPIL
+1454 IMFALPSL
-1462 KDDQNNSA
+1462 KDDTNNSA
-1470 DVIFNKW
+1470 DVVFNKW

-1485 IFKANPKM
+1485 IFKANPKL

-1537 QKLAGLFDVNTMRNS
+1537 QKLARLFDANTMRNS
-1552 INDDWSELVKLQNPD
+1552 INDDWSELIKLQNPD

-1578 SYYTSLFI
+1578 SYYTSLYI

-1612 VNKLVSYV
+1612 VKKLVSYV
-1620 DNEVNKYWRTD
+1620 DNEVNKYWSSSTNKT
-1631 KDNVWNNSVLD
+1631 KDNVVNNFVLD
-1642 YLDTRHYWE
+1642 YLDTRNYWE

-1657 NKGANL
+1657 EKAATL
-1663 KTLVI
+1663 KTSVI
-1668 AKAKTA
+1668 SKAKTE
-1674 KITDFTFFGLHRAA
+1674 KITDFTFFGLHRLAI
-1688 LLFNQYGLKDVSKK
+1688 LFNNYGLKDVSKK
-1702 LMTYLKETSTETE
+1702 FLTYLKETSTETE
-1715 NQGVYWKQN
+1715 TQGVYWKQN

-1739 GAIEAFQKLTPTDE
+1739 GALEAFQKLTPQDE

-1773 NSRGT
+1773 NSRGS

-1788 GKSWTSSESDK
+1788 GKSWTSADSYK

-1809 NPQTQATGYVKQTVT
+1809 NPQTQATGYVKQSINSDKLDKALGTVV
-1824 SDNLNKNLSIVTV
+1824 I
-1837 KKDSRG
+1837 KKESPG

-1869 SKELYKKIKTENGEQ
+1869 SKELYKKVKTENGEQ

-1889 ENSPVKVGDKVTVR
+1889 EHSPIKVGDKVTVR
-1903 MILNTDRNME
+1903 MILNTDRNMQ

-1956 YMSKGKYVF
+1956 YMPKGKYVF
-1965 EYDYIA
+1965 EYDYVA
-1971 NASGI
+1971 NASGK

-1993 AHTQGTRVT
+1993 AHTHGTKIV